1 MIRVTVWNEFIHE
14 QQDAGVAKIYP
25 KGIHG
30 CIAEF
35 LAVNDDMK
43 VHTATLDEP
52 EHGLTDEVLR
62 NTDVLLWW
70 GHMAHHMVSDE
81 VAHKV
86 QQRVM
91 EGMGLIVLHSGHM
104 SKPFCL
110 LMGTSGSLRWREGDF
125 ERLWTVLP
133 RHPIAQG
140 IGDFIEIEE
149 EEMYGECFDVPTPD
163 DLVFIGWFAGG
174 EVMRSGCCWNRGNG
188 KVFYFQPGHE
198 FNPTFHM
205 PQIQHIISNAVRW
218 AKQTGEPIAPTCSNP
233 RPSPEEIRRAR

>member
-1 MIRVTVWNEFIHE
+1 
-14 QQDAGVAKIYP
+14 
-25 KGIHG
+25 
-30 CIAEF
+30 
-35 LAVNDDMK
+35 
-43 VHTATLDEP
+43 
-52 EHGLTDEVLR
+52 
-62 NTDVLLWW
+62 
-70 GHMAHHMVSDE
+70 MVSDE

-86 QQRVM
+86 QQRVL

-125 ERLWTVLP
+125 ERLWNVMP

-149 EEMYGECFDVPTPD
+149 EEMYGECFDVPAPD

-205 PQIQHIISNAVRW
+205 PQIQRIIINAVRW
-218 AKQTGEPIAPTCSNP
+218 AKSNGESIAPSCSNS
-233 RPSPEEIRRAR
+233 RPSPEEIRRAK